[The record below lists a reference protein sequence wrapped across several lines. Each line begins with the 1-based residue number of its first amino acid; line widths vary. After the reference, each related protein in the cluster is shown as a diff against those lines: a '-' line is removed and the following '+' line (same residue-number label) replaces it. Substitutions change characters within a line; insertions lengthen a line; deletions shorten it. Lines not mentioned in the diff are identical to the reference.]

1 MAVIVDGPLLN
12 VPRQDSRNPLS
23 ELMSATGVLISRLL
37 VRSARNPMTVVH
49 AVLLP
54 VAFLL
59 TLKVVFGDSITTVT
73 GENSLYRSVP
83 LVALLATMSGST
95 TGMVGLAAER
105 RDGFLARLWSLPIH
119 RSAGLLARLGAEA
132 VRLLLT
138 TLVLLIAGMILGF
151 RFHAGLGNAVLWV
164 MIPVVFGLAFAS
176 LVTTAALIWP
186 RGIMVEAVQP
196 VISLG
201 VTFCSG
207 FVPVDKYPDW
217 VQPLVRNQPM
227 SPASDA
233 MRMLA
238 LGGPVGSPLTATVVW
253 CTAMFAVCLVPIVLG
268 YRRASTSR

>member
-1 MAVIVDGPLLN
+1 MVALVDGSRP
-12 VPRQDSRNPLS
+12 QGRNPVS
-23 ELMSATGVLISRLL
+23 ELLSQTAVLVGRLL
-37 VRSARNPMTVVH
+37 MRSARNPMTVVH

-59 TLKVVFGDSITTVT
+59 TLKVVFSDAITAVT

-95 TGMVGLAAER
+95 TSMVGLGAER

-119 RSAGLLARLGAEA
+119 RAAGLLARLGAETL
-132 VRLLLT
+132 RLLLT
-138 TLVLLIAGMILGF
+138 TLVILAAGMVLGL

-176 LVTTAALIWP
+176 LVTTAALLWP
-186 RGIMVEAVQP
+186 RSIMVEAVQP

-207 FVPVDKYPDW
+207 FVPVALYPDW

-238 LGGPVGSPLTATVVW
+238 LGDPAGSPLMATAVW
-253 CTAMFAVCLVPIVLG
+253 CAAIFAVCLVPIVVG
-268 YRRASTSR
+268 YRRASISR

>member
-1 MAVIVDGPLLN
+1 MAVLVEGP
-12 VPRQDSRNPLS
+12 RRHSRNSASEMLS
-23 ELMSATGVLISRLL
+23 QTGVLISRLM
-37 VRSARNPMTVVH
+37 VRSVRNPMTVVH

-59 TLKVVFGDSITTVT
+59 TLKVVFGDSITAVT

-95 TGMVGLAAER
+95 TSMVGLASER

-119 RSAGLLARLGAEA
+119 RAAGLMARLGAEA
-132 VRLLLT
+132 LRLLLT
-138 TLVLLIAGMILGF
+138 TLVILAAGMVLGF
-151 RFHAGLGNAVLWV
+151 RFHAGVGNAVLWV

-176 LVTTAALIWP
+176 LVTTAALLWP
-186 RGIMVEAVQP
+186 RAIMVEAVQP

-207 FVPVDKYPDW
+207 FVPVDRYPDW

-238 LGGPVGSPLTATVVW
+238 LGEPAGPPLMATAVW
-253 CTAMFAVCLVPIVLG
+253 CSAIFAVCLVPIVVG

>member
-1 MAVIVDGPLLN
+1 MAVLVDGSRPLG
-12 VPRQDSRNPLS
+12 RNPLS
-23 ELMSATGVLISRLL
+23 ELLSQTAVLVGRL
-37 VRSARNPMTVVH
+37 VIRSARNPMTIVH
-49 AVLLP
+49 AILLP

-95 TGMVGLAAER
+95 TSMVGLGAER

-119 RSAGLLARLGAEA
+119 RAAGLLARLGAEA
-132 VRLLLT
+132 LRLLLT
-138 TLVLLIAGMILGF
+138 TLVILVAGMVLGF

-164 MIPVVFGLAFAS
+164 TIPVVFGLAFAS
-176 LVTTAALIWP
+176 VVTTAALLWP
-186 RGIMVEAVQP
+186 RAIMVEAVQP

-238 LGGPVGSPLTATVVW
+238 LGEPAGSPLIATALW
-253 CTAMFAVCLVPIVLG
+253 CAAIFAVCLVPIVVG

>member
-1 MAVIVDGPLLN
+1 MVALVDGSRPEA
-12 VPRQDSRNPLS
+12 RNPLS
-23 ELMSATGVLISRLL
+23 ELLSQTVVLIGRLL

-59 TLKVVFGDSITTVT
+59 TLKVVFGDSITAVT
-73 GENSLYRSVP
+73 GESSLYRSVP

-95 TGMVGLAAER
+95 TGMVGLDAER

-119 RSAGLLARLGAEA
+119 RGSGLLARLVAEA
-132 VRLLLT
+132 LRLLLT
-138 TLVLLIAGMILGF
+138 TLVVLVVGMVLGF
-151 RFHAGLGNAVLWV
+151 RFQAGLGNAVLWV

-176 LVTTAALIWP
+176 LVTTAALLWP
-186 RGIMVEAVQP
+186 RAIMVEAVQP

-207 FVPVDKYPDW
+207 FVPVDRYPDW

-238 LGGPVGSPLTATVVW
+238 LGDPAGSPLMATAVW
-253 CTAMFAVCLVPIVLG
+253 CSAIFAVCLVPIVVG

>member
-1 MAVIVDGPLLN
+1 MVALVDGSRP
-12 VPRQDSRNPLS
+12 QGRNPMS
-23 ELMSATGVLISRLL
+23 ELLSQTAVLVGRLL
-37 VRSARNPMTVVH
+37 MRSARNPMTVVH

-59 TLKVVFGDSITTVT
+59 TLKVVFSDAITAVT

-95 TGMVGLAAER
+95 TSMVGLGAER

-119 RSAGLLARLGAEA
+119 RAAGLLARLGAETL
-132 VRLLLT
+132 RLLLT
-138 TLVLLIAGMILGF
+138 TLVILAAGMVLGF
-151 RFHAGLGNAVLWV
+151 RFHAGFGSAVLWV
-164 MIPVVFGLAFAS
+164 MVPVVFGLAFAS
-176 LVTTAALIWP
+176 LVTTAALLWP
-186 RGIMVEAVQP
+186 RAIMVEAVQP

-207 FVPVDKYPDW
+207 FVPVALYPDW

-238 LGGPVGSPLTATVVW
+238 LGDPAGSPLMATAVW
-253 CTAMFAVCLVPIVLG
+253 SAAIFAVCLVPIVVG

>member
-1 MAVIVDGPLLN
+1 MAVLADGPLLN
-12 VPRQDSRNPLS
+12 VPRHDSRNPLL
-23 ELMSATGVLISRLL
+23 ELCSQTWVLISRLL
-37 VRSARNPMTVVH
+37 VRSVRNPMTVVH

-59 TLKVVFGDSITTVT
+59 TLKVVFGDSITAVT

-119 RSAGLLARLGAEA
+119 REAGLLARLGAEA

-176 LVTTAALIWP
+176 LVTTAALLWP

-207 FVPVDKYPDW
+207 FVPVDKYPEW

-238 LGGPVGSPLTATVVW
+238 LGGPVGSPMIATAVW
-253 CTAMFAVCLVPIVLG
+253 CIAMFGVCLVPIIVG